1 MDLGAIEMD
10 LSPIRDFTTTAG
22 SSRECTNIVSNIR
35 ILSSWI
41 CARQAAR
48 CASTGFSVAKFI
60 LVWIEQTLSHSAQET
75 GPCSRRPKRP
85 GGNE

>member
-35 ILSSWI
+35 ILSS
-41 CARQAAR
+41 
-48 CASTGFSVAKFI
+48 
-60 LVWIEQTLSHSAQET
+60 
-75 GPCSRRPKRP
+75 
-85 GGNE
+85 